1 MAIHTQLISASRTSF
16 LLATILSSIACRT
29 WRIESLTP
37 EAVLATH
44 RPAQVRVT
52 RTDGSKIVVNQ
63 PVLRADS
70 LSGAIPRR
78 GKQED
83 IRIPLADVQ
92 QVATRRFSV
101 GKTIGLGA
109 GLVAGGLMAF
119 YLSACGT
126 TGSGCNN

>member
-1 MAIHTQLISASRTSF
+1 VSILTQPIPTTRTSF
-16 LLATILSSIACRT
+16 LLATILSGTACQT

-44 RPAQVRVT
+44 HPAQVRVT
-52 RTDGSKIVVNQ
+52 RTDGSRIVVNQ
-63 PVLRADS
+63 PVVRVDS
-70 LSGAIPRR
+70 LSGAVPRH

-83 IRIPLADVQ
+83 IRIPLADIQ
-92 QVATRRFSV
+92 QVATRRFSA
-101 GKTIGLGA
+101 GKTLGLGV
-109 GLVAGGLMAF
+109 GLVAGGLMAV